1 MDSPVIKWTLVFALV
16 LVLVFVSAF
25 SIQAVREAYRRKQ
38 VTENLKALSLSLR
51 IYHETHPTMP
61 NTEAPAMPSAV
72 PDQANSDKQSNN
84 EQ

>member
-1 MDSPVIKWTLVFALV
+1 MDSPVIKWTLVFALGIV
-16 LVLVFVSAF
+16 LTFVTAF
-25 SIQAVREAYRRKQ
+25 SIQAVRESYRRKQ
-38 VTENLKALSLSLR
+38 ALENIRTAVR

-61 NTEAPAMPSAV
+61 NTEAPAMPSVV